1 VIAQAVN
8 PVRNPGGEFI
18 SNGANLMNFLKG
30 PEQFTPLLHTLIA
43 VSGKGFIAVTGF
55 IIPIYQRTYSWTLK
69 ECGQLPISLL
79 LAAFGR
85 ALFSMQI
92 KASK

>member
-18 SNGANLMNFLKG
+18 SNGVNLMNF
-30 PEQFTPLLHTLIA
+30 
-43 VSGKGFIAVTGF
+43 
-55 IIPIYQRTYSWTLK
+55 
-69 ECGQLPISLL
+69 L

-85 ALFSMQI
+85 ALFSI
-92 KASK
+92 VFKEGK